1 MRHNSNYLNKQIT
14 EKEIANKLYRYC
26 AYQERA
32 ISDVNKQLDKY
43 NLDEKLKRKI
53 IEKLIAEGF
62 LNEERYAQIYMLSKL
77 RNNRWGRIKIIHGLK
92 EKLIDPNIIHK
103 VIDTIDEKEY
113 VEIINSL
120 IEKKEVLLQKED
132 LFTKKNKLARYI
144 IYKGFESSVV
154 WDQINRIIS
163 N

>member
-1 MRHNSNYLNKQIT
+1 MRYNPNYLNNRIT
-14 EKEIANKLYRYC
+14 EKEIVNKLYRYC

-53 IEKLIAEGF
+53 IETLIAEGF
-62 LNEERYAQIYMLSKL
+62 LNEERYAQTYMLSKL

-103 VIDTIDEKEY
+103 VIEAIDEKEY
-113 VEIINSL
+113 IEIINSL

-154 WDQINRIIS
+154 WEQINKIIS

>member
-1 MRHNSNYLNKQIT
+1 MRYNLNNLNKQIT

-62 LNEERYAQIYMLSKL
+62 LNEERYAQTYMLSKL

>member
-1 MRHNSNYLNKQIT
+1 MRYNSKYLNIEIL
-14 EKEIANKLYRYC
+14 EKEIINRLYRYC

-32 ISDVNKQLDKY
+32 ISDVIKQLGKHDI
-43 NLDEKLKRKI
+43 DEKLKKKI

-62 LNEERYAQIYMLSKL
+62 LNEERYAQTYMLGKL
-77 RNNRWGRIKIIHGLK
+77 RNNKWGRIKITHGLK
-92 EKLIDPNIIHK
+92 EKSIDPNIIHK
-103 VIDTIDEKEY
+103 VIDKIDEKEY

-120 IEKKEVLLQKED
+120 IEKKEVSLQKED
-132 LFTKKNKLARYI
+132 TFTKKNKLARYI

-154 WDQINRIIS
+154 WDQINSKIE

>member
-1 MRHNSNYLNKQIT
+1 MRYNLNNLNKQIT

-62 LNEERYAQIYMLSKL
+62 LNEERYAQTYMLSKL
-77 RNNRWGRIKIIHGLK
+77 RNNRWGRIKIVHGLK